1 MNVEMGK
8 VLYPGLTKRLIK
20 DVCWECLTL
29 AGFSSV
35 KGQTSVASVL
45 DREGAMATAG
55 MLWDDA
61 LFFARVCMSISAVL
75 FPVI

>member
-1 MNVEMGK
+1 MPGNMNVEMGNVS

-20 DVCWECLTL
+20 GVCWECLTL

-35 KGQTSVASVL
+35 KGQTSVASVP

-55 MLWDDA
+55 ML
-61 LFFARVCMSISAVL
+61 
-75 FPVI
+75 

>member
-8 VLYPGLTKRLIK
+8 VSVLYPGLTERLIK
-20 DVCWECLTL
+20 GVCWECLTV

-35 KGQTSVASVL
+35 KGQTSVASVP

-55 MLWDDA
+55 ML
-61 LFFARVCMSISAVL
+61 
-75 FPVI
+75 